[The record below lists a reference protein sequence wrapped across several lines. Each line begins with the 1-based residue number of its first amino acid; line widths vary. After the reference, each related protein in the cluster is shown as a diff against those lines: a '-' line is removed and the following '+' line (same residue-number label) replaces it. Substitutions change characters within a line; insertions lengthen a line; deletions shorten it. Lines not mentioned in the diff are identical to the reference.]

1 MKLVLPQIMP
11 GKSVPYW
18 NIQGS
23 YLVNLYL
30 LTIYRLYTKFKIYKS
45 NGNVREQPSF
55 QGDYVI
61 SVCPAPQRLN
71 IIICIFEAI

>member
-1 MKLVLPQIMP
+1 MP

-45 NGNVREQPSF
+45 NGNVREQCHLLATFLPRRLRHFCMPSPT
-55 QGDYVI
+55 VI
-61 SVCPAPQRLN
+61 KYHNLY
-71 IIICIFEAI
+71 I